1 MLFFDDGADGIV
13 VGVYAAGWEIRPIF
27 APSNGACVVL
37 ENAKEKA
44 LKPSGFKA
52 FPVAGAGGLEVAF
65 AAPLAVP
72 EKIFGLPLFLDFFD
86 RCANPCSLYPP
97 QAALA
102 GVARHAPRASG
113 SLLLYKTRKTS
124 AQAEAFLVW
133 QGQKGSNPRHA
144 VLETAALP
152 TELCPY
158 MYRPVFPNT

>member
-1 MLFFDDGADGIV
+1 MAVFFDWRRRRDK
-13 VGVYAAGWEIRPIF
+13 
-27 APSNGACVVL
+27 NC
-37 ENAKEKA
+37 
-44 LKPSGFKA
+44 
-52 FPVAGAGGLEVAF
+52 
-65 AAPLAVP
+65 PLAVP

-86 RCANPCSLYPP
+86 RCANPYSLYPP
-97 QAALA
+97 PAARA

-124 AQAEAFLVW
+124 AQAEVFLVW

-158 MYRPVFPNT
+158 VKSPQ